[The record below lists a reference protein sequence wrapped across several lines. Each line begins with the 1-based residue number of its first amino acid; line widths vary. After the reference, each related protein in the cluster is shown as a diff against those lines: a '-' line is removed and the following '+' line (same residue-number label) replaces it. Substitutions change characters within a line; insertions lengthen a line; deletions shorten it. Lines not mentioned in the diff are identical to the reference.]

1 MNDIITIISQV
12 GFPIGAC
19 IYLAISQ
26 AKIIDRNTQA
36 INALAKVISE
46 LKGSAHNDD

>member
-1 MNDIITIISQV
+1 MNDFITIISQV

-19 IYLAISQ
+19 VYLAITQ

-36 INALAKVISE
+36 INALVQVIAE
-46 LKGSAHNDD
+46 LKGSVKNDD

>member
-46 LKGSAHNDD
+46 LKGNTHNDN

>member
-46 LKGSAHNDD
+46 SKEGANNDS

>member
-1 MNDIITIISQV
+1 MNDIVTIISQV

-36 INALAKVISE
+36 INALAAVISE
-46 LKGSAHNDD
+46 LKEGAHNDS